1 MSGQKCASQQT
12 FRSKPRPRTH
22 HSSLSCHVPA
32 HSVRVLLVGRSQHT
46 HMATRRRPGVPSRK
60 SASMNKLLDQ
70 STFLRRLLVAGILY
84 LLCPLRVVGWQAG
97 SNSASAERTAS
108 SAVPRMAEASTAA
121 VGSDSAEE
129 PPVGCMQ
136 LFLRSE
142 DMNEASRLVKY
153 GCGST
158 NLVPR
163 HFGPN
168 RKLTPTPAASQM
180 FGIKSITARVK

>member
-1 MSGQKCASQQT
+1 M
-12 FRSKPRPRTH
+12 
-22 HSSLSCHVPA
+22 
-32 HSVRVLLVGRSQHT
+32 
-46 HMATRRRPGVPSRK
+46 
-60 SASMNKLLDQ
+60 
-70 STFLRRLLVAGILY
+70 
-84 LLCPLRVVGWQAG
+84 
-97 SNSASAERTAS
+97 
-108 SAVPRMAEASTAA
+108 
-121 VGSDSAEE
+121 
-129 PPVGCMQ
+129 GCMQ
-136 LFLRSE
+136 LLLRSE